1 MLIYMHGNCQAR
13 AIAQMVAP
21 EFPEWDVHYYEV
33 FNQKILDECESYK
46 DLVSTADLVIS
57 QPIRPG
63 YRDRHDLSLEWVRSH
78 TKPGAPV
85 VVFPS
90 MYFGGQLVGWTSLG
104 IPGFEMEYHD
114 ILLIRL
120 VSDGLSTDCIE
131 ELLLSESL
139 YSGAFLEQEVA
150 LAVAEISRREQA
162 DAVDVPFSPFLEQ
175 FGLDMPLFHVVNH
188 PCRPALAYMANEIL
202 AHVGYP
208 KRIPAL
214 GEDHL
219 QFPHIPCAP
228 SVAQYF
234 VKRNCLVAEWRV
246 PDDQLYHFPKE
257 KLERAEYIARAAA
270 HFRTVPADVLRD
282 CLEDHRAKPFID
294 KIRDLPA
301 LKELPR
307 RARPLPP
314 AAPTELGSLSESKSL
329 RQLMLR
335 FESLGGSGHG
345 CEFGLLQREL
355 GAEPLGL
362 LRWAD
367 LGHDLLTAALEDE
380 FKGVGE
386 PEHTEIF
393 VPSNDGWQHWWTRDK
408 RYWMAMRTFVEVAAA
423 PYGEMQRQVTQRQKF
438 LRRKLIADLQAGEK
452 IFVYKN
458 MYANLDAE
466 KLKKASS
473 SSSGVRKERP
483 ALYLLRGRRAS

>member
-1 MLIYMHGNCQAR
+1 MA
-13 AIAQMVAP
+13 
-21 EFPEWDVHYYEV
+21 
-33 FNQKILDECESYK
+33 
-46 DLVSTADLVIS
+46 
-57 QPIRPG
+57 
-63 YRDRHDLSLEWVRSH
+63 
-78 TKPGAPV
+78 
-85 VVFPS
+85 
-90 MYFGGQLVGWTSLG
+90 LG
-104 IPGFEMEYHD
+104 P
-114 ILLIRL
+114 
-120 VSDGLSTDCIE
+120 DCIE

-282 CLEDHRAKPFID
+282 CLEDHRAQPFID

-314 AAPTELGSLSESKSL
+314 AAPTELGSLSESELL

-466 KLKKASS
+466 SLRRLHRA
-473 SSSGVRKERP
+473 VRAYGKNVL
-483 ALYLLRGRRAS
+483 LYICYEDDEHPNGTVDGRGAWAANRIYRSFWVFTAQ